1 MGALPFT
8 DAFPQGLQRHLETDF
23 VPVFKTV
30 GNGFRRTVY
39 LDRNTL
45 DLLRFDP
52 FVKGSAR
59 ELKEPERQV
68 PNARL
73 PLAPFD
79 GHPDL
84 VGQLGRNIVKA
95 QGGKQA
101 YDTMGNPFGGLDQG
115 EVFGGVTFR
124 QPVKASADPLK
135 APFTHQSRQVDGGN
149 SFLRKF
155 TGTDDTVPPDMINQ
169 FLDRSTGRQC
179 LQISSLV
186 YF

>member
-30 GNGFRRTVY
+30 GNSFRRTVY

-45 DLLRFDP
+45 DLVRFDP

-59 ELKEPERQV
+59 ELKYPERQV
-68 PNARL
+68 PNACL

-101 YDTMGNPFGGLDQG
+101 YDTVGDPFGGLDQG
-115 EVFGGVTFR
+115 EVFGDITFR
-124 QPVKASADPLK
+124 QPVKATADALE
-135 APFTHQSRQVDGGN
+135 APVPHQSRQVNGWD
-149 SFLRKF
+149 SLIYKF
-155 TGTDDTVPPDMINQ
+155 ASTHDTVSPDMIEE
-169 FLDRSTGRQC
+169 FLDYSIGGQR
-179 LQISSLV
+179 
-186 YF
+186 F